1 MTEADND
8 EGGGVVGDDNKT
20 DTNTDKN
27 SGGGNSNGNGSGS
40 GNNSSA
46 ADFKPAV
53 SNLESLGAGG
63 GTDVGGG
70 GTDSD
75 ATSMQNSDD
84 SSSNRSSGNA
94 SNGSNAANTASPA
107 SFDNGTQTHASGQEN
122 LAVTGTNT
130 NTLMAMVGGLLM
142 AAAGVLLVGRR
153 KGWV

>member
-1 MTEADND
+1 MSD
-8 EGGGVVGDDNKT
+8 
-20 DTNTDKN
+20 
-27 SGGGNSNGNGSGS
+27 
-40 GNNSSA
+40 
-46 ADFKPAV
+46 
-53 SNLESLGAGG
+53 LESLGVGGG

-75 ATSMQNSDD
+75 GRAMQNAVNDD
-84 SSSNRSSGNA
+84 VSNSTSRN
-94 SNGSNAANTASPA
+94 ASPA
-107 SFDNGTQTHASGQEN
+107 STYDNGTQTHASGQEN